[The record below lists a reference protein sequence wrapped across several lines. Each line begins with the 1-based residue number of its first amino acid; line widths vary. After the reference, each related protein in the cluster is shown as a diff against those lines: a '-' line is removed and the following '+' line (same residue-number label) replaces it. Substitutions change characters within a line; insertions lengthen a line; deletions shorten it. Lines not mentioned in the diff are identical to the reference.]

1 MASPLVRKTRVRVV
15 KWGNS
20 QAVRLPKEVLNQAG
34 LREGDVLAVYVEGGR
49 IALVPAGPEIRLE
62 KLVAGITRANRHRE
76 QDWGPPTGNE
86 VW

>member
-20 QAVRLPKEVLNQAG
+20 QAVRLPKEVLNQAD
-34 LREGDVLAVYVEGGR
+34 LREGDVLAVYVEDGR

-62 KLVAGITRANRHRE
+62 KLVAGITRANRHSE
-76 QDWGPPTGNE
+76 QDWGPPAGSE
-86 VW
+86 IW